1 MGIMGRRDIVK
12 AIAIMDKPK
21 KCQECVFGI
30 CKYSLPLSIHRK
42 AYYCQL
48 KEPKGRVAEDFDYDE
63 EVHLSNCPL
72 KEVPQ
77 KQPTEMKT
85 INDDI
90 NKLVFNEGY
99 NHCID
104 EILGDKE

>member
-1 MGIMGRRDIVK
+1 MNKV
-12 AIAIMDKPK
+12 IAIIDRPK
-21 KCQECVFGI
+21 DCQECVFGI

-72 KEVPQ
+72 KELPQ
-77 KQPTEMKT
+77 KPDYPP
-85 INDDI
+85 INESSY
-90 NKLVFNEGY
+90 VAGY
-99 NHCID
+99 NACID
-104 EILGDKE
+104 KILEGSEQNETD

>member
-1 MGIMGRRDIVK
+1 MK

-21 KCQECVFGI
+21 NCEECVFGI

-48 KEPKGRVAEDFDYDE
+48 KEPKGRVSEDFDYDE

-72 KEVPQ
+72 REVPQ
-77 KQPTEMKT
+77 RKT
-85 INDDI
+85 DAD
-90 NKLVFNEGY
+90 KYYYALGY
-99 NHCID
+99 NTCID

>member
-1 MGIMGRRDIVK
+1 MK

-21 KCQECVFGI
+21 NCEECVFGI
-30 CKYSLPLSIHRK
+30 CKYSLPLSTHRK

-72 KEVPQ
+72 KPMPEKANHPDWCDGGRYD
-77 KQPTEMKT
+77 K
-85 INDDI
+85 
-90 NKLVFNEGY
+90 GY
-99 NHCID
+99 NACID